1 MPTAARWPAAGDPR
15 ATRPIYVHFVIR
27 PLSEPTAAVC
37 RGGLVQAC
45 ERDVQCGPGSCCAVS
60 LWLRGLRMCTPR
72 GQEGDKCHPFSHKV
86 PFPGKRQHH
95 TCPCMPHLSCS
106 RSADASFQCTSHF
119 KHLEFQ

>member
-1 MPTAARWPAAGDPR
+1 MLNGCILLKTMKNYY
-15 ATRPIYVHFVIR
+15 ATLNIQNRYTRQLCLREIKKQDQAFR
-27 PLSEPTAAVC
+27 
-37 RGGLVQAC
+37 AC